1 MTEGQINYIRYLLA
15 VFKTGSRISEA
26 KLTPKSLRKEST
38 KCMKDVWLPVEQIAS
53 MMTARAETGTTS
65 RRLFFLFLV
74 RREIPT
80 EKC

>member
-1 MTEGQINYIRYLLA
+1 MTEGQTNYVQYLLP
-15 VFKTGSRISEA
+15 VSESGSRISEA
-26 KLTPKSLRKEST
+26 KLTSKSLRKE
-38 KCMKDVWLPVEQIAS
+38 DVWPPVEQ
-53 MMTARAETGTTS
+53 MTSRMGARAETGTTS